1 MLSIYLFYIFA
12 NVLVATKKEK
22 KMGKEINVKDIL
34 NKNIM
39 KMEMLEMEHVTT
51 RSYSPIIKKTIKQDD
66 FIAGEVS
73 KTSKERDIWQD
84 PDIVKFMSTGKYP
97 EWDREAFLL
106 TIK

>member
-1 MLSIYLFYIFA
+1 MKPLTTLQSLKVEVEHYPNIGFSII
-12 NVLVATKKEK
+12 
-22 KMGKEINVKDIL
+22 I

-51 RSYSPIIKKTIKQDD
+51 RAYSPIIKKTIKQDD